1 MNASDKRGRFITMEG
16 PDGAGKTT
24 NFDYVQSLLEAAGL
38 DVVRTRE
45 PGGTGL
51 GEKLREVLL
60 QEQRAAIG
68 ADAETLIIFAARAQ
82 HIEEVIEPNLAKGR
96 WVLCDRFTDATYVYQ
111 GYARALGAERIA
123 VLEDWVQGPLRPDL
137 TLLLDIPVALAA
149 KRVGARGTLDRFEHE
164 DRQFKEAVRAGY
176 LELARRNPER
186 IRLIDASQELAAVQ
200 AELAQVFGKLL
211 RQLNSEIGC

>member
-1 MNASDKRGRFITMEG
+1 MNVPDKRGRFITIEG

-24 NFDYVQSLLEAAGL
+24 NFNYVQSLLEQAGL

-60 QEQRAAIG
+60 QEQRVAIG
-68 ADAETLIIFAARAQ
+68 ANAETLIIFAARAQ
-82 HIEEVIEPNLAKGR
+82 HIEEVIKPNLAKGR

-111 GYARALGAERIA
+111 GHARALGAARVA

-164 DRQFKEAVRAGY
+164 DRQFKAAVRDGY
-176 LELARRNPER
+176 LEFARSAPER
-186 IRLIDASQELAAVQ
+186 IQLIDASQDLTAVQ
-200 AELAQVFGKLL
+200 ADLAQVIGNLLTKL
-211 RQLNSEIGC
+211 RSAIVC

>member
-1 MNASDKRGRFITMEG
+1 MNAPDKRGRFITMEG

-24 NFDYVQSLLEAAGL
+24 NFDYVQSLLEEAGL

-45 PGGTGL
+45 PGGTRL
-51 GEKLREVLL
+51 GEKVREVLL
-60 QEQRAAIG
+60 QEQPVAIG
-68 ADAETLIIFAARAQ
+68 ADAETLMIFAARAQ

-96 WVLCDRFTDATYVYQ
+96 WVLCDRFTDATYAYQ
-111 GYARALGAERIA
+111 GHARALGAARVA

-164 DRQFKEAVRAGY
+164 GHEFKQAVRAGY
-176 LELARRNPER
+176 LELARRDPER
-186 IRLIDASQELAAVQ
+186 IQLIDASQELAAVQ
-200 AELAQVFGKLL
+200 AELAQVIGKLL
-211 RQLNSEIGC
+211 TRLQTQIGC